1 MKIALLPNLTREKSV
16 SVTFDICQWLDKYGA
31 EYACLDEVSNKFA
44 DVANM
49 QHYEF
54 DKLINWCDVIISIGG
69 DGSVLSA
76 AKKTVDYKKPIL
88 CINAGRLAFMAGLES
103 NELELLKNLID
114 GNYRIDKRML
124 LDVAIIR
131 DGKTIL
137 MDSCIND
144 VVLARG
150 STLKITDINV
160 DCDGKRSSSYRAD
173 GVIVATPTGSSAYS
187 LSAGGPI
194 INPSM
199 EAIVVTPICPQT
211 LFSRS
216 TVFSADNK
224 ITLSLDESSSNKDLF
239 LSLDGGETIGI
250 GLGDK
255 IEIAKSEKVSEFI
268 RIKNEAF
275 FEILNSKLLGK

>member
-1 MKIALLPNLTREKSV
+1 MKIALLPNITREKSLP
-16 SVTFDICQWLDKYGA
+16 VTREICEWLDKYGA
-31 EYACLDEVSNKFA
+31 SYACILEVFDNFQ
-44 DVANM
+44 DVENM
-49 QHYEF
+49 QHF
-54 DKLINWCDVIISIGG
+54 DFETLINWCDVIISVGG
-69 DGSVLSA
+69 DGSVLNA
-76 AKKTVDYKKPIL
+76 AKHTVDYKKPIL

-114 GNYRIDKRML
+114 GDYKIDKRML
-124 LDVAIIR
+124 LDVDVIR
-131 DGKTIL
+131 DGKVI
-137 MDSCIND
+137 MSDSCIND

-150 STLKITDINV
+150 AMLKITDIDV
-160 DCDGKRSSSYRAD
+160 DCDGKRSSTYRAD

-224 ITLSLDESSSNKDLF
+224 ITLSIDEKSSNRELV
-239 LSLDGGETIGI
+239 LSLDGGDVFDVKI
-250 GLGDK
+250 GDK
-255 IEIAKSEKVSEFI
+255 IEIRKSEKVSEFI

>member
-1 MKIALLPNLTREKSV
+1 MKIALLPNLTREKSLP
-16 SVTFDICQWLDKYGA
+16 VTCEICEWLDKYGA
-31 EYACLDEVSNKFA
+31 EFACLDKVVDNFF
-44 DVANM
+44 DVKNM
-49 QHYEF
+49 QHF
-54 DKLINWCDVIISIGG
+54 DFDTLINWCDVIISVGG
-69 DGSVLSA
+69 DGSVLNA
-76 AKKTVDYKKPIL
+76 AKQTVDYKKPIL

-114 GNYRIDKRML
+114 GDYMIDKRML
-124 LDVAIIR
+124 LDVTVIR
-131 DGKTIL
+131 DDKVI
-137 MDSCIND
+137 MSDSCIND

-150 STLKITDINV
+150 EKLRITDIDV
-160 DCDGKRSSSYRAD
+160 DCDGKRSSTYRAD

-216 TVFSADNK
+216 TVFSADNV
-224 ITLSLDESSSNKDLF
+224 ITLSIGEKSSNSELV
-239 LSLDGGETIGI
+239 LSLDGGDAFGI
-250 GLGDK
+250 KLGDK
-255 IEIAKSEKVSEFI
+255 IEIKKSEKVSEFI